1 MSDDEQPDDHLSLIA
16 KANGKA
22 PADRH
27 DVTTESGFRATANAP
42 QLIQVETLGKTGL
55 TVMLFMFAA
64 VLIVGMMSAYS
75 LGVGQARAEGT
86 DARVRTLVGK
96 VEVAQ
101 YDIDQVR
108 AQLIAKGVIEHT
120 GH

>member
-1 MSDDEQPDDHLSLIA
+1 MGEDVDSDDHLGQIA
-16 KANGKA
+16 RASGKGST
-22 PADRH
+22 DSH
-27 DVTTESGFRATANAP
+27 DIDSGIRATANAP

-64 VLIVGMMSAYS
+64 VLIVGMVSAYA
-75 LGVGQARAEGT
+75 LGVGQARSEST